1 MPNGKPGDHPY
12 TDIVV
17 HGLDVF
23 GKEIDS
29 TVRRLDESLDER
41 GRNRLADLL
50 WNSDLWWGNV
60 RGSLAS
66 KRRELLAKL
75 RALETDDDSG

>member
-23 GKEIDS
+23 GEEIDS
-29 TVRRLDESLDER
+29 TVRRLDGSLDEG
-41 GRNRLADLL
+41 GRDRLAELL

-66 KRRELLAKL
+66 KRTELLAELK
-75 RALETDDDSG
+75 ALEADRDSG